1 MLSIVLFLVF
11 LSVGECLLHVERML
25 VPRTVTSTT
34 SPLLQQPHRRF
45 PVFHS
50 SHLRLKTD
58 DDININNKVVPV
70 VENNVFDGEG
80 TLTPEED
87 QQLIERLNAE
97 VMAES
102 GVPLDQLINP
112 SKVVNAERDLI
123 LLARQ
128 LATTTDVT
136 ERTEIEAKME
146 KKRSS
151 STQEKRS
158 VMQMWLKNLFV
169 GQSVVAG
176 IISLALVYQV

>member
-1 MLSIVLFLVF
+1 MFFLILFVTF
-11 LSVGECLLHVERML
+11 LTSGEGLIHVERIL
-25 VPRTVTSTT
+25 TSRTLPSFP
-34 SPLLQQPHRRF
+34 SAPLRQHQQLHHRRQ
-45 PVFHS
+45 HS
-50 SHLRLKTD
+50 SSRLRLKTGEA
-58 DDININNKVVPV
+58 PV

-97 VMAES
+97 IMAES

-123 LLARQ
+123 ILARQ
-128 LATTTDVT
+128 LASTTDSIQR
-136 ERTEIEAKME
+136 EEIEAKME

-151 STQEKRS
+151 STQEKRA

-176 IISLALVYQV
+176 LISLALVYQVQTS